1 MWGTSSF
8 GRALPWHGRGEEFES
23 PVLHHFCYYRSM
35 KKIETCKSSLLL
47 WLSLLIFTFETV
59 GIITYYWLNGY
70 SGVTNLTISKFVGLN
85 LWSSLI
91 FGAGNALIV
100 ILMLYYLSAHARI
113 KNSLWHLLMVLYL
126 ASFVALSIF
135 PHVPEPGTLSEIH
148 QFFSAAM
155 FILMLLLGVLSLII
169 AKHKSGTIIAT
180 LFTTFSVYF
189 IISYILRPDYFM
201 GNILWFESAYIY
213 AFFALLISSNSK
225 KLDA

>member
-1 MWGTSSF
+1 M
-8 GRALPWHGRGEEFES
+8 
-23 PVLHHFCYYRSM
+23 LHHFCYYRSM

-148 QFFSAAM
+148 QFFSAIM
-155 FILMLLLGVLSLII
+155 FILMFLLGVLSLII
-169 AKHKSGTIIAT
+169 AKHKSSTIIAT